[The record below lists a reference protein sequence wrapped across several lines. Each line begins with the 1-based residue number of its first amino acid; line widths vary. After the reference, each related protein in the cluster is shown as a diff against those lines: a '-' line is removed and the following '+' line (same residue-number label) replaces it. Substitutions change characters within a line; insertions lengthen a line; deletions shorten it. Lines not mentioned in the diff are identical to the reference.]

1 MRREKRRLE
10 VPRPAAAACRNGA
23 FGGAAVVAERAES
36 TRKYDGVP
44 AVGPDDGAGEP
55 DRGRGITVASR
66 RGLGCFHVEA

>member
-1 MRREKRRLE
+1 M
-10 VPRPAAAACRNGA
+10 
-23 FGGAAVVAERAES
+23 VAERAES